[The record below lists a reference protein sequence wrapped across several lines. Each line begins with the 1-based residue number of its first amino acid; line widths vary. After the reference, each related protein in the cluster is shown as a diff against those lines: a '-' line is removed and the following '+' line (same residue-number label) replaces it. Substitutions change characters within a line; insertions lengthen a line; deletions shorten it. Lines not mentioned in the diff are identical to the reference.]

1 MRNETRLTAAGDKTY
16 RQIRQQNVGVFLPTH
31 CGDTNKTV
39 DSVSKSA
46 KQQKEQWKRGRG
58 QYRFAERG
66 TDNTLEQVNRVLITI
81 MPSYLAL
88 VGRFHS
94 LMQVG
99 EILASQSV
107 SQLVNQIS

>member
-1 MRNETRLTAAGDKTY
+1 M
-16 RQIRQQNVGVFLPTH
+16 PTH

-46 KQQKEQWKRGRG
+46 KQQKRAMEEGHWGRG
-58 QYRFAERG
+58 QYRFAERA

>member
-46 KQQKEQWKRGRG
+46 KQQKRAMEEGYWGRG
-58 QYRFAERG
+58 YGAGLQS
-66 TDNTLEQVNRVLITI
+66 EQQITHLNKLI
-81 MPSYLAL
+81 AC
-88 VGRFHS
+88 
-94 LMQVG
+94 
-99 EILASQSV
+99 
-107 SQLVNQIS
+107 